1 MGNFDFVRD
10 RWPKVWEAASRAESY
25 LRSDPRASATYTR
38 RAGEMF
44 TEWIYAAEALSRPY
58 DDSFANLTAQSAFR
72 QTVGANVD
80 GGLRLV
86 RRIGNDAVHKEEG
99 MPLGRA

>member
-25 LRSDPRASATYTR
+25 LRSDPRASATYSR

-44 TEWIYAAEALSRPY
+44 TEWIYVAESLPRPY
-58 DDSFANLTAQSAFR
+58 DDSFANLTAQPAFR
-72 QTVGANVD
+72 QVVGANVD
-80 GGLRLV
+80 GGLRM
-86 RRIGNDAVHKEEG
+86 GH
-99 MPLGRA
+99 